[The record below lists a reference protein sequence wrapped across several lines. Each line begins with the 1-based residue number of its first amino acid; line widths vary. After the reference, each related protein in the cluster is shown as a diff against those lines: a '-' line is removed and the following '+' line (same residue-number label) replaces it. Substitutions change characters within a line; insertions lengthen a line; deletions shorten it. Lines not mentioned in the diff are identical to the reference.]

1 MIVILTKASRNSK
14 GNWALA
20 RSEIERTLQLLVGLG
35 GIFTT
40 WLFVRGFS
48 EGMKEPMIML
58 FLITLIFCSVAVG
71 MFFVVLN
78 IIVNLMIRIAKNT
91 DRKAD

>member
-1 MIVILTKASRNSK
+1 MKPIEEKVVKVI
-14 GNWALA
+14 GVVGW
-20 RSEIERTLQLLVGLG
+20 ILVGLG

-40 WLFVRGFS
+40 WLLVRGFS

-78 IIVNLMIRIAKNT
+78 IIVNLMIRIANNT
-91 DRKAD
+91 NRKAN

>member
-1 MIVILTKASRNSK
+1 MKPYEENIVKAI
-14 GNWALA
+14 GVVGWAL
-20 RSEIERTLQLLVGLG
+20 VVLG

-40 WLFVRGFS
+40 WLLVRGFS

-78 IIVNLMIRIAKNT
+78 ISVNLLIRIANNT
-91 DRKAD
+91 EKGQ